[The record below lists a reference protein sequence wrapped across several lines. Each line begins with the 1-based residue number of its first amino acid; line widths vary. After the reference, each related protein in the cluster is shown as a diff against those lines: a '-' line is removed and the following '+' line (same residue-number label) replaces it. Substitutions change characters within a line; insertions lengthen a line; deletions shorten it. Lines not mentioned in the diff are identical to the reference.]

1 MLSRISKL
9 CLAFLFVLSF
19 SAIQVSAEPHS
30 FTLHNRT
37 GADLYKL
44 YLAHHSSADWDEN
57 EDLLGGAVMMNGAEL
72 TITLNKEA
80 TSWDI
85 RVESKSGGS
94 LEWSDVPLNGS
105 TDVVL
110 EANGVARVK

>member
-9 CLAFLFVLSF
+9 CLAFLFLLSI
-19 SAIQVSAEPHS
+19 SVQVSAEPHS

-44 YLAHHSSADWDEN
+44 YLAHHSAADWDEDD
-57 EDLLGGAVMMNGAEL
+57 DLLGGAVMLNGAEL
-72 TITLNKEA
+72 TITLHKEGA
-80 TSWDI
+80 SWDI
-85 RVESKSGGS
+85 KVASKSGGS
-94 LEWSDVPLNGS
+94 LEWSDVPLGGAS
-105 TDVVL
+105 DVIL